1 MHKWPDEA
9 LERTM
14 LADAEAVDASHRVD
28 RTTESSAD
36 CACHVRALLTRVREL
51 EKREAELTE
60 LLTKYKELADARGE
74 ALEMRRRT

>member
-1 MHKWPDEA
+1 MKWPDEA

-14 LADAEAVDASHRVD
+14 LADADAVDASHRVD

-51 EKREAELTE
+51 EKREAELE
-60 LLTKYKELADARGE
+60 ADLGLMRMAYLTARQ
-74 ALEMRRRT
+74 